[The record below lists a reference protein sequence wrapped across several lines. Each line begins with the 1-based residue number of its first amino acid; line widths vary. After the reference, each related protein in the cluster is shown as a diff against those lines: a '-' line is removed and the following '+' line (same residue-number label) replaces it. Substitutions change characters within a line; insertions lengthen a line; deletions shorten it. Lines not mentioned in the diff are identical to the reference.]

1 MEAEDRL
8 RLLLDRGKRECHD
21 SGRIGKGEKNEVLV
35 DEGLV
40 RIGSEYFHRHFFSM

>member
-8 RLLLDRGKRECHD
+8 KLLLDRGKKDSHD
-21 SGRIGKGEKNEVLV
+21 SGRKGKEEENELLV

-40 RIGSEYFHRHFFSM
+40 RIGNEYFHKHFFSM